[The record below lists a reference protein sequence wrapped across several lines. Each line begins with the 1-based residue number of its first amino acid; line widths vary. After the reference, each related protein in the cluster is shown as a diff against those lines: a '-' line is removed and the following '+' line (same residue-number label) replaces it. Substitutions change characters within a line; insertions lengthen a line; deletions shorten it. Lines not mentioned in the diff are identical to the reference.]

1 MQWAR
6 HPAPMP
12 FSVLGTVTSGNFKLA
27 VLGDYDAVFAATS
40 STSIAYENR
49 GVYWYHYSSRAMG
62 FAPIS
67 TIQLSNPDVY
77 HSNSGA
83 TKATR
88 LSWYLDTSWIGYRAG
103 STSDSTANLYKVVLY
118 CNDLS

>member
-88 LSWYLDTSWIGYRAG
+88 LSWYLDTS
-103 STSDSTANLYKVVLY
+103 
-118 CNDLS
+118 

>member
-40 STSIAYENR
+40 SSSIAYENR
-49 GVYWYHYSSRAMG
+49 GVYWYHYSPKSMG
-62 FAPIS
+62 FAPS
-67 TIQLSNPDVY
+67 SAVSLNSADTNDGSSN
-77 HSNSGA
+77 
-83 TKATR
+83 TR
-88 LSWYLDTSWIGYRAG
+88 LSWHIGSGGYRAG
-103 STSDSTANLYKVVLY
+103 SSGDSTGGIYKIVLY